1 MYILLVLVYAC
12 VSDTNRF
19 RWKRTSDILQESV
32 ATVEWDIP
40 SDAPQGTYRIQHFG
54 HYKHEIDRNISPY
67 SGVSSQF
74 QVV

>member
-1 MYILLVLVYAC
+1 MYILLAY
-12 VSDTNRF
+12 VSFNDNRF
-19 RWKRTSDILQESV
+19 QWKRTSDILQESV
-32 ATVEWDIP
+32 AIVEWDIP

-54 HYKHEIDRNISPY
+54 HYKHEIDRISPY